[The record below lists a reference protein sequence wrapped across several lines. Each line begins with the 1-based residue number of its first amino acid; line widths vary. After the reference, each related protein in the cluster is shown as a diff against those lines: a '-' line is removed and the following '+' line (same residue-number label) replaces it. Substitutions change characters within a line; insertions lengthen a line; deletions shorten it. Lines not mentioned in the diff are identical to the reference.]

1 MPNNVYNRLIIK
13 GESNKLEQFYIKN
26 RTEENLEKEELL
38 CFSNLVPII
47 NYLDWYDERIQK
59 WSTKWEP
66 YDITINEN
74 YDNNILEYEFY
85 TAWSPPHEWL
95 LTVSKIYPELE
106 FTIYSEDEF
115 INFFCENIYID
126 GKHTNL
132 YEYDCNQI
140 KDYMKDY
147 LKLSPCHIYNYLLSC
162 NYNIQKLSIFLDKK
176 IKISKIN
183 EYEIDENEYEIDENE
198 NEIDENEINEN
209 EIDSEL
215 YDILSDYCNE
225 NNLFRNN
232 FVQNKI
238 LEYLID
244 WIRDNTD
251 NIKNLQSY
259 VRSIFAKRILFRY
272 KISKELAII
281 PPLCNGYPGG
291 KEYHEGLARFNELYI
306 TSKEV

>member
-1 MPNNVYNRLIIK
+1 MPNHVYNRLIIK
-13 GESNKLEQFYIKN
+13 GESNKLEQFYIENKKEEN
-26 RTEENLEKEELL
+26 IITEEDIEEELL

-47 NYLDWYDERIQK
+47 NQDNWYEERIQK

-74 YDNNILEYEFY
+74 YDNNILEYEFN

-95 LTVSKIYPELE
+95 LTVSKIYPEFE

-115 INFFCENIYID
+115 INFFCENIYIN
-126 GKHTNL
+126 GEHTNL

-147 LKLSPCHIYNYLLSC
+147 LKLSPCNIYNYLLSC
-162 NYNIQKLSIFLDKK
+162 NYNIQKLFVFLNKK
-176 IKISKIN
+176 N
-183 EYEIDENEYEIDENE
+183 N
-198 NEIDENEINEN
+198 NEINEN
-209 EIDSEL
+209 DNQIDESEIDSEL
-215 YDILSDYCNE
+215 YELLTDYSSE

-244 WIRDNTD
+244 WIRDNID

-259 VRSIFAKRILFRY
+259 IRSIFAKRILFRY
-272 KISKELAII
+272 KISKELAVI

-291 KEYHEGLARFNELYI
+291 EEYHEGLARFNELYKKI
-306 TSKEV
+306 

>member
-1 MPNNVYNRLIIK
+1 MPNHVHNNLTINGASILLEK
-13 GESNKLEQFYIKN
+13 FFIDNKKKENID
-26 RTEENLEKEELL
+26 TEELEELL

-47 NYLDWYDERIQK
+47 NQDNWYEECIQK

-66 YDITINEN
+66 YDIEVKEN
-74 YDNNILEYEFY
+74 YSNNILEYEFN

-95 LTVSKIYPELE
+95 LSVSKIYPELE

-147 LKLSPCHIYNYLLSC
+147 LKLNPYNIYNYLLSC
-162 NYNIQKLSIFLDKK
+162 NYNIQKLSFFLDKK
-176 IKISKIN
+176 NKVEDN
-183 EYEIDENEYEIDENE
+183 EINE
-198 NEIDENEINEN
+198 NEINENEINEN

-215 YDILSDYCNE
+215 YDILSDYNSE

-244 WIRDNTD
+244 WIRNNID
-251 NIKNLQSY
+251 NIKNLQSCI
-259 VRSIFAKRILFRY
+259 RSIFAKRILFRY

-291 KEYHEGLARFNELYI
+291 EEYHEGLARFNELYKNKFI
-306 TSKEV
+306 

>member
-1 MPNNVYNRLIIK
+1 MPNHVYNHLILK
-13 GESNKLEQFYIKN
+13 GISSKLEQFFNENKKEKN
-26 RTEENLEKEELL
+26 TEEDTERDTEEDTEEELL
-38 CFSNLVPII
+38 CFSNKVPII
-47 NYLDWYDERIQK
+47 NQDNWYEECIQK

-66 YDITINEN
+66 YDIFVKED
-74 YDNNILEYEFY
+74 YSHDILEYEFN

-132 YEYDCNQI
+132 YEYDCNEI

-147 LKLSPCHIYNYLLSC
+147 LKLSPSHIYNYLLSC
-162 NYNIQKLSIFLDKK
+162 NYDVQKLSIFLNKK
-176 IKISKIN
+176 SKIDDN
-183 EYEIDENEYEIDENE
+183 EINE
-198 NEIDENEINEN
+198 NNNENEINEN

-244 WIRDNTD
+244 WIRDNID

-272 KISKELAII
+272 KISKELAVI

-291 KEYHEGLARFNELYI
+291 KEYHEGLARFNELYKNKFI
-306 TSKEV
+306 

>member
-1 MPNNVYNRLIIK
+1 MPNHVYNRLIIK
-13 GESNKLEQFYIKN
+13 GVSNKLEQFYIENKN
-26 RTEENLEKEELL
+26 EENINKDEKEELL

-47 NYLDWYDERIQK
+47 NQDNWYEERIQK

-66 YDITINEN
+66 YDIIIKEN
-74 YDNNILEYEFY
+74 YDNNILEYEFN

-132 YEYDCNQI
+132 YEYDCYQI

-147 LKLSPCHIYNYLLSC
+147 LKLSPCNIYNYLLSC
-162 NYNIQKLSIFLDKK
+162 NYDIHKLSTFIDKK
-176 IKISKIN
+176 IRIDDYEIN
-183 EYEIDENEYEIDENE
+183 ENQN
-198 NEIDENEINEN
+198 ENEINES

-215 YDILSDYCNE
+215 YDLLTDYCNE

-232 FVQNKI
+232 FVQNKV

-244 WIRDNTD
+244 WIRENVDK
-251 NIKNLQSY
+251 IKNLQSY

-272 KISKELAII
+272 KISKELAVI

-291 KEYHEGLARFNELYI
+291 EEYHEGLVRFNELY
-306 TSKEV
+306 KNKFL

>member
-26 RTEENLEKEELL
+26 KKEENIDTEEKEEKEEKEELL

-47 NYLDWYDERIQK
+47 NQDNWYEERIQK

-115 INFFCENIYID
+115 INFFCENIYIN

-147 LKLSPCHIYNYLLSC
+147 LKLNPFTIYNYLLSY
-162 NYNIQKLSIFLDKK
+162 NYNIQKLFVFLDKK
-176 IKISKIN
+176 SKI
-183 EYEIDENEYEIDENE
+183 D
-198 NEIDENEINEN
+198 NEINYNEINEN
-209 EIDSEL
+209 DNQIDESEIDSEL
-215 YDILSDYCNE
+215 YELLTDYSSE

-244 WIRDNTD
+244 WIRDNID

-291 KEYHEGLARFNELYI
+291 EEYHEGLARFNDLYKKI
-306 TSKEV
+306 